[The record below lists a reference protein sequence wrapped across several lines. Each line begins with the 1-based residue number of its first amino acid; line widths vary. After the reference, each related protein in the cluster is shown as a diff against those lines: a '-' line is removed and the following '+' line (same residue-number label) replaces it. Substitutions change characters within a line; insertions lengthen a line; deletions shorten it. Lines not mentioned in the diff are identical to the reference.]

1 MMSLFVQRL
10 IYSEEYMK
18 IWRKVEIPI
27 FITAEENKHKLH
39 NNQRKI
45 SKPRNSIW
53 QQHEALCGPTIRS
66 LLKIINSS

>member
-1 MMSLFVQRL
+1 MMSLYVQRL

-39 NNQRKI
+39 KTREKSLSPETQSGNNMKLYVDL
-45 SKPRNSIW
+45 
-53 QQHEALCGPTIRS
+53 E
-66 LLKIINSS
+66 